1 MALVSTW
8 SRDAQRGLAHPE
20 SVAARWCR
28 IIAARETAE
37 QRERDFEHGLALI
50 SRSMRTDG
58 HVVRALH
65 VMSSALKPMAGSDL
79 ADTQGRLDELA
90 DEIEYRD
97 QS

>member
-20 SVAARWCR
+20 SVSARQIRLAASQ
-28 IIAARETAE
+28 TATQ
-37 QRERDFEHGLALI
+37 QREEDFECALKLLRQ
-50 SRSMRTDG
+50 SVRTEG

-65 VMSSALKPMAGSDL
+65 VISSALTPMAGSNL

-90 DEIEYRD
+90 DEIEYRE